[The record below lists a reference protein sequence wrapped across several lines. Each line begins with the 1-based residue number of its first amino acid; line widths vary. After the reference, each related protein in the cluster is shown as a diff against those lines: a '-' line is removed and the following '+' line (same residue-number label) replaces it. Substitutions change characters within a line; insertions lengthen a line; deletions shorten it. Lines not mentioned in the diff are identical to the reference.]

1 MKQFLQKYKYLL
13 ILALILAII
22 AGIVVFSSIPA
33 NENSSA
39 NESFTSSE
47 SSIYS
52 DETLAVTENTAE
64 TTALPIPQSTTDKQ
78 TEKEE
83 TAQPETEII
92 TQVITSASQKP
103 PETTEAVTT
112 TESTKASASSAPQSS
127 ATTKAVT
134 TSASSAPQSSATT
147 KAVTTSASSASQSTA
162 ATKAV
167 TTPAESAPP
176 KKYDYTCLFEIECR
190 TVLLNMDKL
199 SKDKKEC
206 IPEDGVLFSGETGF
220 DKGESV
226 YDILKRVCDE
236 NGIQLETSYTPAF
249 GTRYIEGIGNLYEF
263 DCGTAS
269 GWMYTVNGEYMNYG
283 CSLCTVSDG
292 DKIAIRYTCNM
303 GNDLD

>member
-1 MKQFLQKYKYLL
+1 MKQFLQKYKYIL

-22 AGIVVFSSIPA
+22 AGIAVFSSISS
-33 NENSSA
+33 NEASSS
-39 NESFTSSE
+39 NESFISSE
-47 SSIYS
+47 SSTRS
-52 DETLAVTENTAE
+52 DETSLAVTENTAE
-64 TTALPIPQSTTDKQ
+64 TTALTKPQSTTARQ

-83 TAQPETEII
+83 TAPPETEII
-92 TQVITSASQKP
+92 TQAVTSASQKP
-103 PETTEAVTT
+103 PETTEVITT
-112 TESTKASASSAPQSS
+112 AESTKVTAESSAPQASV
-127 ATTKAVT
+127 ATKAET
-134 TSASSAPQSSATT
+134 TSAESS
-147 KAVTTSASSASQSTA
+147 
-162 ATKAV
+162 
-167 TTPAESAPP
+167 PP

-190 TVLLNMDKL
+190 TILSNMDKL

-206 IPEDGVLFSGETGF
+206 VPDDGVLFSAETGF

-236 NGIQLETSYTPAF
+236 NGIQLETSYSPAF
-249 GTRYIEGIGNLYEF
+249 ATRYIEGIGNLYEF

-303 GNDLD
+303 GNDLDLQ

>member
-1 MKQFLQKYKYLL
+1 MKQFLQKYKYIL

-22 AGIVVFSSIPA
+22 AGIAVFSSISA
-33 NENSSA
+33 KEDSSSY
-39 NESFTSSE
+39 ESFTSSE
-47 SSIYS
+47 SSTYS
-52 DETLAVTENTAE
+52 DGTIGVTGNTAE

-112 TESTKASASSAPQSS
+112 TESTKASASSAPQSTE
-127 ATTKAVT
+127 TTKAVT
-134 TSASSAPQSSATT
+134 TPASSASQSSATT
-147 KAVTTSASSASQSTA
+147 KAVTA
-162 ATKAV
+162 
-167 TTPAESAPP
+167 PAESAPP

-206 IPEDGVLFSGETGF
+206 VPNDGVLFSAETGF

-269 GWMYTVNGEYMNYG
+269 GWMYTVNGEYMNCG

-303 GNDLD
+303 GNDLYLR

>member
-1 MKQFLQKYKYLL
+1 MKQFLQKYKYIL

-22 AGIVVFSSIPA
+22 AGIAVFSSI
-33 NENSSA
+33 SA
-39 NESFTSSE
+39 NEDLSSQQNSALSE
-47 SSIYS
+47 VSTFS
-52 DETLAVTENTAE
+52 DNASLSVTGNTAE

-83 TAQPETEII
+83 TSQPETEII

-112 TESTKASASSAPQSS
+112 TESTKASASSAPQSTE
-127 ATTKAVT
+127 TTKAVT
-134 TSASSAPQSSATT
+134 ASASSAPQSSATT
-147 KAVTTSASSASQSTA
+147 KAL
-162 ATKAV
+162 
-167 TTPAESAPP
+167 TTPASSAPP

-269 GWMYTVNGEYMNYG
+269 GWMYTVNGEYMNCG

>member
-1 MKQFLQKYKYLL
+1 MKQFLQKYKYIL

-22 AGIVVFSSIPA
+22 AGIAVFASISA
-33 NENSSA
+33 NEASSS

-47 SSIYS
+47 SSICS
-52 DETLAVTENTAE
+52 DETSFAVTDNTAE
-64 TTALPIPQSTTDKQ
+64 TTALTKPQSTTAQQ

-83 TAQPETEII
+83 TAPPETEII
-92 TQVITSASQKP
+92 TQAVTSASQKP
-103 PETTEAVTT
+103 TETTEVITT
-112 TESTKASASSAPQSS
+112 AESTKVTAESSAPQASV
-127 ATTKAVT
+127 ATKAET
-134 TSASSAPQSSATT
+134 TSA
-147 KAVTTSASSASQSTA
+147 
-162 ATKAV
+162 
-167 TTPAESAPP
+167 ESAAP

-190 TVLLNMDKL
+190 TILRNMDKL

-206 IPEDGVLFSGETGF
+206 VPNDGVLFSAETGF

-236 NGIQLETSYTPAF
+236 NGIQLETSYSPAF
-249 GTRYIEGIGNLYEF
+249 ATRYIEGIGNLYEF

-283 CSLCTVSDG
+283 CSSCIVSDG

-303 GNDLD
+303 GNDLDLQ

>member
-1 MKQFLQKYKYLL
+1 MKQFLQKYKYIL

-22 AGIVVFSSIPA
+22 AGIAVFSSISA
-33 NENSSA
+33 KEDSSSY
-39 NESFTSSE
+39 ESFTSSE
-47 SSIYS
+47 SSICS
-52 DETLAVTENTAE
+52 DGTIDVTENTAE

-83 TAQPETEII
+83 TSQPETEII

-112 TESTKASASSAPQSS
+112 TESTKASASSAPQS
-127 ATTKAVT
+127 TET
-134 TSASSAPQSSATT
+134 
-147 KAVTTSASSASQSTA
+147 
-162 ATKAV
+162 TKAV

-269 GWMYTVNGEYMNYG
+269 GWMYTVNGEYMNCG
-283 CSLCTVSDG
+283 CSLCIVSDG

>member
-1 MKQFLQKYKYLL
+1 MKQFLQKYKYIL

-22 AGIVVFSSIPA
+22 AGIAVFSSISA
-33 NENSSA
+33 KEDSSS

-47 SSIYS
+47 SSICS
-52 DETLAVTENTAE
+52 DGTIDVTENTAE
-64 TTALPIPQSTTDKQ
+64 STALPIPQSTTDKQ

-83 TAQPETEII
+83 TSQPETEII

-112 TESTKASASSAPQSS
+112 TESTKASALSAPQSTE
-127 ATTKAVT
+127 TTKAVT
-134 TSASSAPQSSATT
+134 A
-147 KAVTTSASSASQSTA
+147 SASSASQSTA

-167 TTPAESAPP
+167 TTPASSAPP
-176 KKYDYTCLFEIECR
+176 KKYDYTCTFEIECR

-206 IPEDGVLFSGETGF
+206 IPEDGVLFSAETGF

-292 DKIAIRYTCNM
+292 GKIAIRYTCNM

>member
-1 MKQFLQKYKYLL
+1 MKQFLQKYKYIL

-22 AGIVVFSSIPA
+22 AGIAVFSSISA
-33 NENSSA
+33 KEDSSSY
-39 NESFTSSE
+39 ESFTSSE
-47 SSIYS
+47 SSICS
-52 DETLAVTENTAE
+52 DGTIDVTENTAE
-64 TTALPIPQSTTDKQ
+64 TTALSNAQTTTAQLTDKA
-78 TEKEE
+78 E
-83 TAQPETEII
+83 TTPSVLQSETEII

-112 TESTKASASSAPQSS
+112 TESTKASASSA
-127 ATTKAVT
+127 
-134 TSASSAPQSSATT
+134 
-147 KAVTTSASSASQSTA
+147 SQSTA

-167 TTPAESAPP
+167 TTPASSAPP
-176 KKYDYTCLFEIECR
+176 KKYDYTCTFEIECR

-303 GNDLD
+303 GNDLYLR

>member
-1 MKQFLQKYKYLL
+1 MKQFLQKYKYIL
-13 ILALILAII
+13 ILALILSII
-22 AGIVVFSSIPA
+22 AGIAVFSSI
-33 NENSSA
+33 SA
-39 NESFTSSE
+39 NEDLSSQQNSALSEVSTFSDNTSF
-47 SSIYS
+47 
-52 DETLAVTENTAE
+52 AVTENTAE

-103 PETTEAVTT
+103 PETTEIITT
-112 TESTKASASSAPQSS
+112 TESTKASASSAPQSTE
-127 ATTKAVT
+127 TTKAVT
-134 TSASSAPQSSATT
+134 A
-147 KAVTTSASSASQSTA
+147 SASSASQSTA

-167 TTPAESAPP
+167 TTPASSASP
-176 KKYDYTCLFEIECR
+176 KKYDYTCTFEIECR

-206 IPEDGVLFSGETGF
+206 VPDNGILFSGETGF

-236 NGIQLETSYTPAF
+236 NGIQLETSYSPAF
-249 GTRYIEGIGNLYEF
+249 ATRYIEGIGNLYEF

-269 GWMYTVNGEYMNYG
+269 GWMYTLNGEYMNCG

>member
-1 MKQFLQKYKYLL
+1 MKQFLQKYKYIL

-22 AGIVVFSSIPA
+22 AGIAVFSSITA
-33 NENSSA
+33 NEDLSSQQSSA
-39 NESFTSSE
+39 LSEVSAFSDNTSLS
-47 SSIYS
+47 
-52 DETLAVTENTAE
+52 VTENTAE
-64 TTALPIPQSTTDKQ
+64 ATALPIPQSTTDKQ

-92 TQVITSASQKP
+92 TQAITSASKKP
-103 PETTEAVTT
+103 PETTEIITT
-112 TESTKASASSAPQSS
+112 TESTKASASSAPQS
-127 ATTKAVT
+127 T
-134 TSASSAPQSSATT
+134 ATT
-147 KAVTTSASSASQSTA
+147 KAVTTSASSASQSSAT
-162 ATKAV
+162 TKAV
-167 TTPAESAPP
+167 TTSAESAPP
-176 KKYDYTCLFEIECR
+176 KKYDYTCTFEIECR

-206 IPEDGVLFSGETGF
+206 IPDDGIFFSGETGF
-220 DKGESV
+220 DNGESV

-283 CSLCTVSDG
+283 CSLCAVSDG
-292 DKIAIRYTCNM
+292 DKIAIRYTCNL

>member
-1 MKQFLQKYKYLL
+1 MKQFLQKYKYIL

-22 AGIVVFSSIPA
+22 AGIAVFSSI
-33 NENSSA
+33 SA
-39 NESFTSSE
+39 NEDLSSQQNSVLSE
-47 SSIYS
+47 VSTFS
-52 DETLAVTENTAE
+52 DNASLSVTENTAE
-64 TTALPIPQSTTDKQ
+64 TTALSNAQTTTAQLTDKA
-78 TEKEE
+78 E
-83 TAQPETEII
+83 TTPSVLQSETEII

-112 TESTKASASSAPQSS
+112 TESTKASASSAPQS
-127 ATTKAVT
+127 TE
-134 TSASSAPQSSATT
+134 TT
-147 KAVTTSASSASQSTA
+147 KAVTTSASSASQSSAT
-162 ATKAV
+162 TKAV
-167 TTPAESAPP
+167 TAPAESAPP

-206 IPEDGVLFSGETGF
+206 IPEDGVLFSAETGF

-269 GWMYTVNGEYMNYG
+269 GWMYTVNGEYMNCG

>member
-1 MKQFLQKYKYLL
+1 MKQFLQKYKSIL

-22 AGIVVFSSIPA
+22 AGIAVFSSIPA
-33 NENSSA
+33 KEDSSSY
-39 NESFTSSE
+39 ESFASSE
-47 SSIYS
+47 SSTYS

-103 PETTEAVTT
+103 PETTEAVIT

-127 ATTKAVT
+127 TTTKAVT
-134 TSASSAPQSSATT
+134 ASASSAPQSSATT
-147 KAVTTSASSASQSTA
+147 KAKTTS
-162 ATKAV
+162 
-167 TTPAESAPP
+167 AESAPP
-176 KKYDYTCLFEIECR
+176 KKYDYTCTFEIECR

-303 GNDLD
+303 GNDLYLR

>member
-1 MKQFLQKYKYLL
+1 MKQFLQKYKYIL

-22 AGIVVFSSIPA
+22 AGIAVFSSISA
-33 NENSSA
+33 NEDLSSY
-39 NESFTSSE
+39 ESFTSSE
-47 SSIYS
+47 SSICS
-52 DETLAVTENTAE
+52 DGTIDVTENTAE

-103 PETTEAVTT
+103 PETTEIIVT
-112 TESTKASASSAPQSS
+112 TESTKASAESSAPQSS

-134 TSASSAPQSSATT
+134 TSASSAPQS
-147 KAVTTSASSASQSTA
+147 TA

-167 TTPAESAPP
+167 TTPASSAPP
-176 KKYDYTCLFEIECR
+176 KKYDYTCTFEIECR

-206 IPEDGVLFSGETGF
+206 IPEDGVLFSAETGF